1 MRDLADRWDRKVS
14 TDSALSGEGGPGN
27 QKGEEGLSVEPPVAQ
42 RRVWKTALSQILALY
57 LVPKKAPSVLKSFLR
72 KEKIRKL

>member
-1 MRDLADRWDRKVS
+1 MS

-27 QKGEEGLSVEPPVAQ
+27 QKGEEGLPVEPPVAQ

-57 LVPKKAPSVLKSFLR
+57 LIPKKVPSVLNFFKKR
-72 KEKIRKL
+72 KN